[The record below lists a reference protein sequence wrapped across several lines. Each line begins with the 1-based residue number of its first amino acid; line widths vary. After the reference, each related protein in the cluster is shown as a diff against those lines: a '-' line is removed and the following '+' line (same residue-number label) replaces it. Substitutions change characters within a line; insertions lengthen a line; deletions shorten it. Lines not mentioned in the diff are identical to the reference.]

1 MREHLEAL
9 EGASEHSGEWLDG
22 IVTALAGQ
30 GAHTVSDLDG
40 AVFEDFE
47 FPPATLTGAAKRL
60 VRKAID
66 KATAAPNVV
75 PQTPGTLGAAPSSDG
90 GAAATAATAA
100 LAALLQKED
109 KKKEEALAAGPFFR
123 WPAPPRARAG
133 CAHRHRALVGRGA
146 HRPLAAG
153 VLAEASA
160 ARLTAPARIEAR
172 PRAAPK

>member
-9 EGASEHSGEWLDG
+9 EGASEHSGEWLEG
-22 IVTALAGQ
+22 IVAALAGP

-60 VRKAID
+60 VRKAIE
-66 KATAAPNVV
+66 KATVAATAI
-75 PQTPGTLGAAPSSDG
+75 PQTPGGLGAAPTSDG
-90 GAAATAATAA
+90 EAAATAAAAA

-109 KKKEEALAAGPFFR
+109 KKKEEALAAGPFLR

-133 CAHRHRALVGRGA
+133 CAHRHRAHVGRGA
-146 HRPLAAG
+146 PRPAAAG
-153 VLAEASA
+153 VLAEAGA
-160 ARLTAPARIEAR
+160 ARLTAPARAAAS
-172 PRAAPK
+172 RAQL